1 MIVSAGL
8 AQLTPKAIGWLTDDI
23 LVENQVDFIKVIPFL
38 VFILI
43 VNVVNEIIKIVRR
56 VMVEDTATR
65 TEKKGKRN
73 SSVNSLLKAPLSYF
87 RENMTGNIHGR
98 LNRCLEGTVKLEKL
112 MFMDFL
118 HQLYLIVLQL

>member
-1 MIVSAGL
+1 MKKKTNVKNVLKKLYKLLDNKQKRNFIIIIIIMIVSAGL

-56 VMVEDTATR
+56 VMVEDL
-65 TEKKGKRN
+65 
-73 SSVNSLLKAPLSYF
+73 SL
-87 RENMTGNIHGR
+87 IH
-98 LNRCLEGTVKLEKL
+98 
-112 MFMDFL
+112 
-118 HQLYLIVLQL
+118 I